1 VTPPCRRAQPSQRHA
16 DKVVQRLYY
25 GERTGDSEYL
35 NTMVLA
41 KVEVP
46 FGDLRERRTL
56 SRFSN
61 DGFGGSGHMQA
72 RPTDPP
78 PPPARSPLPLRTPR
92 STSELCRAPRPTWL
106 FLIT

>member
-1 VTPPCRRAQPSQRHA
+1 MTPPCRRAQPSQRHA

-72 RPTDPP
+72 RPTAPP
-78 PPPARSPLPLRTPR
+78 TAPPARHCRCARRALHRSCAVLP
-92 STSELCRAPRPTWL
+92 APPGY
-106 FLIT
+106 F